1 MATIAEIREKY
12 PQYSDMSDAALAD
25 ALHSKFYSD
34 IPKTDFYSKIGLQIG
49 EKQYAPSVP
58 QVTPEGQLI
67 RQDAIPTER
76 QQTSFEQNYP
86 RLYRGAV
93 GAREMLGPTVEALGA
108 AGGAVLGTPL
118 GPFGQVAGAGLGYG
132 AAKEALTQADIAL
145 GLRAPRTVQE
155 TIIEPA
161 QNVALGATLEGATP
175 AVLRGISK
183 AAGAVM
189 DIGKGS
195 SLKAGQIAR
204 EALESGSV
212 SSVDLAKQQLR
223 AAPRELT
230 AAQATADM
238 NAPLW
243 QALNQRVAAQKGAVD
258 DFTNKLISQ
267 ADNDIANLN
276 RLSGGQT
283 QTGAIEAQQA
293 SKRAL
298 TQATQPVRETELR
311 AANIAGR
318 IEPTLR
324 ADIDRFAEGAAA
336 KVEDVRR
343 FTAAGERAA
352 AAPNVPVLGMP
363 RVATRYSYMGDLAE
377 RAEKVATEAAEGS
390 LRFGEAARFKN
401 YALQSLDAY
410 GLRPLEA
417 KPVSDSIRNAAM
429 NPEYAGN
436 RELTLALN
444 RIAKSVDD
452 WTGNGGVIDAFALD
466 SIRKNAVNSVTNQ
479 IFKGAD
485 PKAQSKV
492 TAQVMAQIRP
502 AIVDAIENAGGTGYR
517 QYLDDYAKGMQG
529 INRQRM
535 GAELQRLYK
544 EQPDEFVA
552 LVRGDRPKIVEKIL
566 GYKNINLADEM
577 GDDAMRVLNDAAR
590 TISSSK
596 IAAEQASAG
605 QEALRQLLEENVSM
619 MRFPSLI
626 SAKFSVTNKAIDILE
641 RKVGKRVMN
650 NLVEGL
656 RNGQSAV
663 ELLDTL
669 PARERNAVLKAISDP
684 KTFGLPPSAVGVG
697 ATNMLAPEAQ
707 NQNALAR

>member
-1 MATIAEIREKY
+1 MDVRLPDGTIISNVPDGTTKAQLTERLQANGYDI
-12 PQYSDMSDAALAD
+12 
-25 ALHSKFYSD
+25 SK
-34 IPKTDFYSKIGLQIG
+34 LLG
-49 EKQYAPSVP
+49 ESAQSRYASEVP

-76 QQTSFEQNYP
+76 QQTSFERNYP
-86 RLYRGAV
+86 RLYKGAV
-93 GAREMLGPTVEALGA
+93 GAREMLGPSVEALGA

-243 QALNQRVAAQKGAVD
+243 QALNQRVAAQKGAID

-343 FTAAGERAA
+343 FTAAGERA
-352 AAPNVPVLGMP
+352 
-363 RVATRYSYMGDLAE
+363 
-377 RAEKVATEAAEGS
+377 
-390 LRFGEAARFKN
+390 AARFKN

-577 GDDAMRVLNDAAR
+577 GDDAMRVLDDAAK
-590 TISSSK
+590 TISSTK
-596 IAAEQASAG
+596 IAAAQASAG

-684 KTFGLPPSAVGVG
+684 KTFGLPPGAVGVG